1 MGANSQTEEDDDM
14 EDNHNVED
22 MDVDT
27 PTPPIKSHSLTIS
40 HKDEKISQ
48 STPKRSRKIVRNQ
61 PRSRQRNAIRQNHN
75 NLSEDDN
82 DSLQN
87 QANGS
92 EDDEDDGDDT
102 MGEESKGAS
111 NNTTQTPP
119 CSPVKSLNSSAS
131 PVGVN
136 RR

>member
-1 MGANSQTEEDDDM
+1 MGANSQTEEDEEM
-14 EDNHNVED
+14 EENHNVED

-27 PTPPIKSHSLTIS
+27 PTPPVKSHAINHLQQE
-40 HKDEKISQ
+40 EKFIQ
-48 STPKRSRKIVRNQ
+48 STPKRSRKTVRNI
-61 PRSRQRNAIRQNHN
+61 PRSRPKHPTRQNHQ
-75 NLSEDDN
+75 NLSEDD
-82 DSLQN
+82 DSLLN

-92 EDDEDDGDDT
+92 EDDEDGDDT